1 MLRSYPPKKAP
12 SRAARFALLCLVG
25 TLQVACASPALAQS
39 VDRSVVTA
47 DRSGST
53 LEVGDMVRIT
63 VWRRPELS
71 GDFRIGADSVLRHP
85 LYQQV
90 RLAGLT
96 LRAAQTSL
104 ETYLRQLEAAPQL
117 VLEPIYRVAVGGE
130 IRQPNLYS
138 LPPET
143 SIAQVVALAGGPT
156 ERGRLDRVRLIRG
169 GRVTMLDMTSA
180 AAGVTDMPIQ
190 SGDQIVIGRRRAVF
204 RDVVLPVIN
213 VLGGAA
219 ALITVFRQ

>member
-1 MLRSYPPKKAP
+1 MPRSYPPRKAP
-12 SRAARFALLCLVG
+12 SRAARFALLFLVG
-25 TLQVACASPALAQS
+25 TLQVTCASPALAQS

-47 DRSGST
+47 ERSGST

-104 ETYLRQLEAAPQL
+104 ETYLRQLEAAPQI

>member
-1 MLRSYPPKKAP
+1 
-12 SRAARFALLCLVG
+12 
-25 TLQVACASPALAQS
+25 
-39 VDRSVVTA
+39 
-47 DRSGST
+47 
-53 LEVGDMVRIT
+53 MVRIT

-104 ETYLRQLEAAPQL
+104 ETYLRQLEAAPQI